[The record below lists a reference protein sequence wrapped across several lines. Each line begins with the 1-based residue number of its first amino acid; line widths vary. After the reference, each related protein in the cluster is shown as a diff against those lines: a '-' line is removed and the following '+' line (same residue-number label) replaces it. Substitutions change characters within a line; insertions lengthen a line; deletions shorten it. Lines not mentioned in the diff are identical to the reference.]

1 MAAVTFADICNAD
14 SVRAGVRVVGA
25 LPSTTTACCASSDCI
40 PALCNR
46 LNILVVGQ
54 QPYTKFAGAD
64 LALTPPI
71 NGQPSEV
78 ITSGLPWSPVL
89 SGRPGATLTT
99 GPRADVIR
107 QAYYPEYGPIIQ
119 NATILTYSMVSGAPV
134 PGTTYKEATG
144 TIAAYPRA
152 ESAYAVTAVP
162 SAILSFVFRWCAPF
176 TSACTGNVLAILP
189 FEVLSSDSG
198 PSKGQMTTS
207 VRFLYEG
214 WRSVSAVPGSEDPRC
229 AETCVLLF
237 LEQACPPVPT
247 CLTPCVGAQPYM
259 GPAVSDVQYS
269 GTLAVGE
276 VVTITAVYSAFS
288 GVSNIRGQM
297 VNPPPEFAT
306 VVVQP
311 IPDSLAVKLTF
322 MVLLE
327 EGFTTLLTFNLLGD
341 IVSPPCLHSS
351 IATFVETGITFDFNV

>member
-1 MAAVTFADICNAD
+1 MAAVTFSDICNAD

-25 LPSTTTACCASSDCI
+25 LPASLTACCASSDCI

-46 LNILVVGQ
+46 LNILVLGQ
-54 QPYTKFAGAD
+54 QPYTKFKGAD
-64 LALTPPI
+64 LALAPPI
-71 NGQPSEV
+71 NGQPSQAV
-78 ITSGLPWSPVL
+78 TSGLPWSPVL
-89 SGRPGATLTT
+89 SGRPGAVLTS

-119 NATILTYSMVSGAPV
+119 NATILTYTMVSGAPV
-134 PGTTYKEATG
+134 AGTTYKEATG

-176 TSACTGNVLAILP
+176 TSACTGNVLVGVPP
-189 FEVLSSDSG
+189 FEVLSTDSG
-198 PSKGQMTTS
+198 PSKGPMTTS

-259 GPAVSDVQYS
+259 GTTYSDLEDTVVGDVTTVSV
-269 GTLAVGE
+269 
-276 VVTITAVYSAFS
+276 VYSAFS
-288 GVSNIRGQM
+288 GVTNIRAQM

-311 IPDSLAVKLTF
+311 IPDSPAVKLTF
-322 MVLLE
+322 MVVTSELPE
-327 EGFTTLLTFNLLGD
+327 NDTLTVTLLGD

-351 IATFVETGITFDFNV
+351 IATFVETVITINLN

>member
-25 LPSTTTACCASSDCI
+25 LPTTTTACCASSDCI

-198 PSKGQMTTS
+198 PSKGQMSTS

-229 AETCVLLF
+229 SETCVLLF

-259 GPAVSDVQYS
+259 GTNYSDPEVAVVGDV
-269 GTLAVGE
+269 TT
-276 VVTITAVYSAFS
+276 VTVVYSAFS
-288 GVSNIRGQM
+288 GVTNIRAQM
-297 VNPPPEFAT
+297 VNPAPEFAT

-311 IPDSLAVKLTF
+311 IPGSSAVKLTF
-322 MVLLE
+322 MVVTAKLPVND
-327 EGFTTLLTFNLLGD
+327 TLTVTLLGD

-351 IATFVETGITFDFNV
+351 IVTFVETIITINLP